1 MEYIWL
7 VVGFV
12 LLVKGA
18 DFFVDGASS
27 IAGKLKVPSL
37 IIGLTVVSMG
47 TSMPE
52 AAVSISA
59 SISGNNA
66 ISLGNA
72 IGSNLFNLLMV
83 VGISSVILPIATDR
97 DILKRDMPIN
107 VAITAVLFA
116 MLLDGTLGRLDSVL
130 LLVLFAGY
138 MALLLRSALLLR
150 FAMEDLGVSEKCVES
165 PVEKELSWTKSLV
178 LSVAGLV
185 AIVGGGQM
193 VVNNAKIIAATLG
206 MGETLIGLT
215 VVAFGTS
222 LPELVTS
229 IVAARKGES
238 GIAMGNVVG
247 SNIFNILFVLGL
259 AGVISPMTADAAF
272 FIDTGI
278 LIAVSVMMMVFAFTK
293 RETNRTEG
301 AVSVLTY
308 IFYTAYIIMRA
319 YHIWIF

>member
-18 DFFVDGASS
+18 DYFVDGASS

-47 TSMPE
+47 TSLPE

-59 SISGNNA
+59 SLSGNNG
-66 ISLGNA
+66 ISLGNV
-72 IGSNLFNLLMV
+72 IGSNIFNLLVV
-83 VGISSVILPIATDR
+83 VGVSAMLLPIATDF
-97 DILKRDMPIN
+97 DILKRDMPISI
-107 VAITAVLFA
+107 AITAALCV
-116 MLLDGTLGRLDSVL
+116 MLVDGNLGRLDAAIL
-130 LLVLFAGY
+130 LIFFVAY
-138 MALLLRSALLLR
+138 MFLLIRSALHNR
-150 FAMEDLGVSEKCVES
+150 VEEDEQKI
-165 PVEKELSWTKSLV
+165 LSWTKSLL
-178 LSVAGLV
+178 LSGVGVA
-185 AIVGGGQM
+185 AIIGGGQL
-193 VVNNAKIIAATLG
+193 VVNSAKTIAAALG

-215 VVAFGTS
+215 VVAMGTS

-229 IVAARKGES
+229 VVAARKGAS

-259 AGVISPMTADAAF
+259 AGVISPMAADAAF

-278 LIAVSVMMMVFAFTK
+278 LIAASIVMMIFAFTK
-293 RETNRTEG
+293 KRTGRAEG
-301 AVSVLTY
+301 AVAVLMY
-308 IFYTAYIIMRA
+308 AAYMAYIVMRA
-319 YHIWIF
+319 FHLWIF

>member
-1 MEYIWL
+1 MEYLFLLI
-7 VVGFV
+7 GFV
-12 LLVKGA
+12 LLIKGA

-59 SISGNNA
+59 SLSGSNS
-66 ISLGNA
+66 ISLGNV

-83 VGISSVILPIATDR
+83 VGVSSLILPIATDR

-107 VAITAVLFA
+107 IGITAVLLV
-116 MLLDGTLGRLDSVL
+116 MLLDGSLGRIDAAI
-130 LLVLFAGY
+130 LLVLLATY
-138 MALLLRSALLLR
+138 MFILIRSALKNRIESENPKVYSWLKSIILSVV
-150 FAMEDLGVSEKCVES
+150 GVAAIIGGGNMVVES
-165 PVEKELSWTKSLV
+165 AKTI
-178 LSVAGLV
+178 
-185 AIVGGGQM
+185 AI
-193 VVNNAKIIAATLG
+193 NLG
-206 MGETLIGLT
+206 MGETLVGLT
-215 VVAFGTS
+215 IVAIGTS

-229 IVAARKGES
+229 VVAAKKGDS

-247 SNIFNILFVLGL
+247 SCIFNILFILGM
-259 AGVISPMTADAAF
+259 AGVISPMTADGAF

-278 LIAVSVMMMVFAFTK
+278 LIGISLLMLLFAFTRK
-293 RETNRTEG
+293 KTGRLEG
-301 AVSVLTY
+301 AICVLIY
-308 IFYTAYIIMRA
+308 AAYTAYIIMRA